1 LILIVNL
8 CGVLLWIILEW
19 PWVGLALAFV
29 ALIAVD
35 LTRRRSA
42 VRRSGGRPLS
52 IGGKIGFFFSYAV
65 SVVEILLRLAAFFVV
80 AAAALLLLIKA
91 ARGVM

>member
-8 CGVLLWIILEW
+8 CGVLFWIILES

-35 LTRRRSA
+35 QTRRRSA
-42 VRRSGGRPLS
+42 ARWGAGRPLS
-52 IGGKIGFFFSYAV
+52 IGGKIGFFLSYAV
-65 SVVEILLRLAAFFVV
+65 SVLEILLKLAALFVV
-80 AAAALLLLIKA
+80 TAAALLLVNKA
-91 ARGVM
+91 VWWVM